1 LTLFELFPDLPAA
14 QAQNFAG
21 ISCAKPALMI
31 AMTARTGSTHFC
43 AQLAASAGLAPIGE
57 IFNPRGP
64 AQMEQAQLGAARFA
78 AYLPGLAA
86 RPGPVLAFKTN
97 GQDFAPFAAHHQ
109 TLFPD
114 LRLIYL
120 TRRDTIAQAVSL
132 FRAQLSGHWHQPRGA
147 APNPQASPEALHQK
161 FDLPRILALLAQL
174 ETEKSAWESFFAG
187 YGYEPLRFAYEDFTR
202 DFAPVLSRLAPFLP
216 IAPAPPPGTGY
227 EKLADTLTAQWVHRV
242 RCHVLNLG

>member
-1 LTLFELFPDLPAA
+1 MTLFELFPDLQTA

-64 AQMEQAQLGAARFA
+64 AQMEQAQFGAASFS

-109 TLFPD
+109 ALFPD

-132 FRAQLSGHWHQPRGA
+132 FRAQLSGHWHQPRGT
-147 APNPQASPEALHQK
+147 APNPQAAAEALRQK
-161 FDLPRILALLAQL
+161 FDMPRILALLTQL
-174 ETEKSAWESFFAG
+174 EAEKAAWESFFVR
-187 YGYEPLRFAYEDFTR
+187 YTHQPLRFAYEDFTR
-202 DFAPVLSRLAPFLP
+202 DFAPALSRLAPLLP
-216 IAPAPPPGTGY
+216 VAPVPPSSTGY
-227 EKLADTLTAQWVHRV
+227 EKLADALTAEWVHRV